1 MGRNFKSI
9 MKNLIKNLII
19 KKEDIALWQPFQ
31 DRKQHPER
39 CPYGIMCFDDETG
52 KIMMYRDI
60 NLEQQ
65 WINGKI

>member
-1 MGRNFKSI
+1 M
-9 MKNLIKNLII
+9 KNLII
-19 KKEDIALWQPFQ
+19 KKNDGLWQSFR

-39 CPYGIMCFDDETG
+39 CPYGIMRFDDETG

-65 WINGKI
+65 WLNKKL

>member
-1 MGRNFKSI
+1 MPK
-9 MKNLIKNLII
+9 MKKADIKL
-19 KKEDIALWQPFQ
+19 LQCG

-39 CPYGIMCFDDETG
+39 CQYGIMCFDDETS

-65 WINGKI
+65 WLNRKI

>member
-1 MGRNFKSI
+1 M
-9 MKNLIKNLII
+9 KNLII
-19 KKEDIALWQPFQ
+19 KKDDGLWQSCR

-39 CPYGIMCFDDETG
+39 CPYGIMRFDDETG

-65 WINGKI
+65 WLNKKL